1 MTNLFSNK
9 LLNSQKFLLT
19 FELVPGASSQS
30 RRIES
35 ALSFAKKA
43 GEDSLLDALTIT
55 DNAGGNPS
63 LSPDVL
69 GREIKQLG
77 IDPIVHF
84 SCRDWNRYGAFSR
97 ALQLDRLG
105 LENLLVMSGDYPANE
120 KEGKAKPVFDLDS
133 VTALCMLDGLNRER
147 PATCAG
153 AAIGGLVKTNFLLG
167 ATVSCLKFAESEVIT
182 QYCKLLKKIQNGARF
197 AITQICYDVRKF
209 HELILFLR
217 QAGCQT
223 PLFGSV
229 CILTPASAKFITQ
242 GDIPGI
248 YIPEKL
254 SQKIA
259 KEAKTADNGKAA
271 AIDRAAKLLAILKG
285 LGYRGAHIVGGASY
299 ETLSTVID
307 KFHQIE
313 NQWQNFV
320 SEFDFPYPGGFYLYE
335 KDPKTGLNKE
345 SFSNKSRYSLQAY
358 IAMMIMKG
366 FHYSLFDKTAFHYT
380 LLKRAAKFIDKS
392 SVLTTLLCMIE
403 NSSKK
408 ILFDCQ
414 RCGDCALDNMAYL
427 CPESQCPKFM
437 RNGPCGGSEK
447 GFCEV
452 KKEKTCVWVRIYER
466 YKAHNELDR
475 LKSPCIPP
483 RNWSLDKTSSWLN
496 LYLDRDY
503 HKTILSVCEKMKQ
516 Q

>member
-1 MTNLFSNK
+1 MPNLFRNK
-9 LLNSQKFLLT
+9 LINSEKFLLT
-19 FELVPGASSQS
+19 FELVPGANSKGK
-30 RRIES
+30 RLEKV
-35 ALSFAKKA
+35 LSFAEKVA
-43 GEDSLLDALTIT
+43 QSSLLDALTIT

-69 GREIKQLG
+69 GREIKQMG
-77 IDPIVHF
+77 IEPIVHF

-97 ALQLDRLG
+97 ALQLDRMG
-105 LENLLVMSGDYPANE
+105 LENLLVMSGDYPAQG

-133 VTALCMLDGLNRER
+133 VTALCMLAGLNRR
-147 PATCAG
+147 RGAICADTAKPG
-153 AAIGGLVKTNFLLG
+153 MEKTNFLLG
-167 ATVSCLKFAESEVIT
+167 TTVSCLKFAESEVIT
-182 QYCKLLKKIQNGARF
+182 QYYKLLKKIRNGASF
-197 AITQICYDVRKF
+197 VVTQICYDARKF
-209 HELILFLR
+209 HELISFVR
-217 QAGCQT
+217 QAGYQT

-229 CILTPASAKFITQ
+229 CILTPAAARFITQ

-254 SQKIA
+254 SRKIEEDA
-259 KEAKTADNGKAA
+259 NTADNGKAA

-299 ETLSTVID
+299 ETLNAVIGL
-307 KFHQIE
+307 FHRIE
-313 NQWQNFV
+313 SQWRNFV
-320 SEFDFPYPGGFYLYE
+320 PEFDFPYPGGFYLYA
-335 KDPKTGLNKE
+335 KDPETGLNKE
-345 SFSNKSRYSLQAY
+345 SLSNKRKRLLSAY
-358 IAMMIMKG
+358 IAMTIMKG
-366 FHYSLFDKTAFHYT
+366 FHYSSFDKTAFHYP
-380 LLKRAAKFIDKS
+380 LLKRAAKSIDKS
-392 SVLTTLLCMIE
+392 SVLTSLLCAIE

-408 ILFDCQ
+408 ILFDC
-414 RCGDCALDNMAYL
+414 RKCGDCALDNTAYL

-475 LKSPCIPP
+475 IKNLCIPP

-503 HKTILSVCEKMKQ
+503 HKTIQSVCERKKQ
-516 Q
+516 L